1 MMSRPETPRLLA
13 LNVRAGRVGYAVFE
27 GPKCLLDWGT
37 RAIPSDRLQKMRDK
51 RSLITSL
58 IGSCDPSVIAVYQAR
73 RKGDVDSRRMQMI
86 IKLVAMEAS
95 SRSIPVVS
103 THAAEIRNAFR
114 MFRATNKYEM
124 AAAAAGVY
132 PEIFWKLPPSRKQ
145 WESEP
150 RAMLVFDAIAA
161 GFTYWQQHGCQMQAS
176 DTPASSFETA

>member
-1 MMSRPETPRLLA
+1 MKSRPETPRLLA

-37 RAIPSDRLQKMRDK
+37 RAISSDRLRKMSNK
-51 RSLITSL
+51 RSGITSL
-58 IGSCDPSVIAVYQAR
+58 IDSCDPSVVAVCRAR

-86 IKLVAMEAS
+86 IRFVTKEAS
-95 SRSIPVVS
+95 LQSIPVAS
-103 THAAEIRNAFR
+103 IHAEEIRNAFCI
-114 MFRATNKYEM
+114 FRATNKYEM

-132 PEIFWKLPPSRKQ
+132 PELFWKLPPSRRQ

-176 DTPASSFETA
+176 DSPASSFETA